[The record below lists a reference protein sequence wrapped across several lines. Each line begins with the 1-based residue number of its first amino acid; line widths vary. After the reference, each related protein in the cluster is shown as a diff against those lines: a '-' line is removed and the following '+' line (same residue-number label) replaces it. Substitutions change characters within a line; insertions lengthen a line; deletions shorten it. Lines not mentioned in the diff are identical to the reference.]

1 MSWQGKKVLV
11 VGLGKSGRAAAAE
24 LARLGAKVTACD
36 YKLLEGEELD
46 ALSRAGVE
54 LILGRYPEVALL
66 RPYLVVTSPGV
77 PSWEP
82 PLAEARQLGIPIWSE
97 LELAYR
103 LLPPGVKIAAV
114 TGTNGKTTTTAL
126 CGQILQDAGLPA
138 VVGGNIGIPLVKEIR
153 EVIPEGYVVCEVSS
167 FQLEAIAAFRPRVA
181 VILNITPDHL
191 DRHGDLASYIAV
203 KARIMAFQEPED
215 FAVLNYDDPATREL
229 ANKSK
234 AQVLFF
240 SRQQR
245 LERGAFLKDDVI
257 YANLG
262 GGEVKLCHR
271 EELSLKGSHNLEN
284 CLAASLVALALGVK
298 PEQLMDTLKT
308 FPGVPHRLERV
319 AGVGGVLYINDSK
332 GTNPEATMKALEAY
346 PNPLVL
352 IAGGR
357 NKGSDFTPLARKM
370 AGRVKY
376 LVLVGEAA
384 PDLEQ
389 AARGAGIKHI
399 YRASDFKDAVLEA
412 ARRALPGDIVMLSP
426 ACASWDMFK
435 NYEERG
441 DLFKSIVLE
450 LAGNSYGGVIHGG
463 EPQPSKE

>member
-24 LARLGAKVTACD
+24 LARLGARVTACD
-36 YKLLEGEELD
+36 HKLLEGEELD

-66 RPYLVVTSPGV
+66 QPHLVVTSPGV

-82 PLAEARQLGIPIWSE
+82 PLAGARQLGIPIWSE

-126 CGQILQDAGLPA
+126 CGQILRDAGLP
-138 VVGGNIGIPLVKEIR
+138 VVVRGNIGIPLVKEIK
-153 EVIPEGYVVCEVSS
+153 EIAPGGYVVCEVSS
-167 FQLEAIAAFRPRVA
+167 FQLETVASFRPRVA

-191 DRHGDLASYIAV
+191 DRHGDLAGYIAA
-203 KARIMAFQEPED
+203 KARLMAFQEAGD
-215 FAVLNYDDPATREL
+215 FAVLNYDDPLTRDL
-229 ANKSK
+229 ADKTK
-234 AQVLFF
+234 ARVLFF
-240 SRQQR
+240 SRRQQP
-245 LERGAFLKDDVI
+245 EPGAFLKDDVI

-262 GGEVKLCHR
+262 HGEIRLCHR
-271 EELSLKGSHNLEN
+271 AELSLKGAHNLEN

-298 PEQLMDTLKT
+298 PEQLIATLKT
-308 FPGVPHRLERV
+308 FPGVPHRLERIAEV
-319 AGVGGVLYINDSK
+319 DGVLYINDSK
-332 GTNPEATMKALEAY
+332 GTNPEATMKAIEAY

-357 NKGSDFTPLARKM
+357 NKGSDFTLLAQKM

-384 PDLEQ
+384 CDLEQ
-389 AARGAGIKHI
+389 AARRAGIEHI
-399 YRASDFKDAVLEA
+399 YRASDFKDAVLKA
-412 ARRALPGDIVMLSP
+412 ARQASPGDIVMLSP

-441 DLFKSIVLE
+441 DLFKSIVRE
-450 LAGNSYGGVIHGG
+450 LAENSYGGGNHHAPQGG
-463 EPQPSKE
+463 AR